1 MKVMADLLA
10 CLEGKFST
18 ELGINVAQGPA
29 AAAPWKSKDFAKSLG
44 FMLGVF

>member
-18 ELGINVAQGPA
+18 ELGINVAQSP